1 MSELASLYF
10 GVEDELTAAAYLLG
24 IKQGGA
30 DCLLDDEDIYI
41 KKPQEQYAKPY
52 VKLMNAEDATY
63 LKAVVCDL
71 PERDISSL

>member
-10 GVEDELTAAAYLLG
+10 GVEDELIAAAYLLG

-30 DCLLDDEDIYI
+30 DCLLADEEIYI
-41 KKPQEQYAKPY
+41 NKPQEQYAKPY

-63 LKAVVCDL
+63 LKALVCNL
-71 PERDISSL
+71 PKRDISSL